1 MLLEKDRAVRKAEQK
16 FWPVG
21 AQLIRGW
28 ARAHPAP

>member
-1 MLLEKDRAVRKAEQK
+1 MSLEKESCSQSRKK

-28 ARAHPAP
+28 ARAHLAP